1 MNFQVTEQNNKNL
14 KTSKLNRCIAFTSL
28 SPSSTTTPPP
38 TTTLT
43 ASLRS
48 FSLLSL
54 NFQIQ
59 GTLFPVLSIRIST
72 CTTSVAAWSVLTLIH
87 NFHLFFLF
95 FLEGV
100 WFFLLGQWEH
110 VGKEKKIVFFFLWL
124 SKKIAFWP
132 FSLLPR
138 WFILI
143 CTVNCWIGM
152 RWIGVLPFDCV
163 VFVYICVCMRFWRSL
178 EILKVLLMLK
188 TKRFL
193 RLKYLY

>member
-95 FLEGV
+95 FLEG
-100 WFFLLGQWEH
+100 WTRRRWTWWSWERRK
-110 VGKEKKIVFFFLWL
+110 VETLNTIVAAGL
-124 SKKIAFWP
+124 S
-132 FSLLPR
+132 
-138 WFILI
+138 FILI
-143 CTVNCWIGM
+143 SKM
-152 RWIGVLPFDCV
+152 F
-163 VFVYICVCMRFWRSL
+163 FVYLSCLFRVSCWFTFQVLLLQFFYNCMQLCMPLVLLYSICSATTASRGRFM
-178 EILKVLLMLK
+178 ILKDNSI
-188 TKRFL
+188 
-193 RLKYLY
+193 

>member
-100 WFFLLGQWEH
+100 WFFLLGQWEN
-110 VGKEKKIVFFFLWL
+110 VGKEKKIVFFVVIVQKDCILTIFLAAQM
-124 SKKIAFWP
+124 SY
-132 FSLLPR
+132 
-138 WFILI
+138 LI
-143 CTVNCWIGM
+143 CTVRCWIAM
-152 RWIGVLPFDCV
+152 RWICVLAFDFV
-163 VFVYICVCMRFWRSL
+163 VFVYICVCGF
-178 EILKVLLMLK
+178 EE
-188 TKRFL
+188 T
-193 RLKYLY
+193 

>member
-110 VGKEKKIVFFFLWL
+110 VGKEKKIVFFFCDCPKRFHFDHFPCCPDELFNMHCQMLNCNALDWC
-124 SKKIAFWP
+124 SGFW
-132 FSLLPR
+132 FRCFCIHL
-138 WFILI
+138 
-143 CTVNCWIGM
+143 
-152 RWIGVLPFDCV
+152 
-163 VFVYICVCMRFWRSL
+163 CMRFWRNL
-178 EILKVLLMLK
+178 EILKVLLMWK

-193 RLKYLY
+193 RSKYLY

>member
-59 GTLFPVLSIRIST
+59 GTLFPVLSFPFSFLFPLFLF
-72 CTTSVAAWSVLTLIH
+72 VLS
-87 NFHLFFLF
+87 LFFLF
-95 FLEGV
+95 VLSFPV
-100 WFFLLGQWEH
+100 YFCFP
-110 VGKEKKIVFFFLWL
+110 FFFW
-124 SKKIAFWP
+124 
-132 FSLLPR
+132 FSL
-138 WFILI
+138 F
-143 CTVNCWIGM
+143 
-152 RWIGVLPFDCV
+152 PFFCS
-163 VFVYICVCMRFWRSL
+163 FFS
-178 EILKVLLMLK
+178 
-188 TKRFL
+188 FL
-193 RLKYLY
+193 FSSFFFNIF